1 MNFIVQTETLTYT
14 KLRNSNLQF
23 VFTCEKSKGLDEF
36 STPVL
41 VSGQQLSSL
50 TVGFSE
56 TRAVGR
62 SENPGGSNIKV
73 VGPPA

>member
-1 MNFIVQTETLTYT
+1 MQTKNLTYLYQVT
-14 KLRNSNLQF
+14 KFEFTICFYLRNKK
-23 VFTCEKSKGLDEF
+23 ELDEIP
-36 STPVL
+36 TPVL